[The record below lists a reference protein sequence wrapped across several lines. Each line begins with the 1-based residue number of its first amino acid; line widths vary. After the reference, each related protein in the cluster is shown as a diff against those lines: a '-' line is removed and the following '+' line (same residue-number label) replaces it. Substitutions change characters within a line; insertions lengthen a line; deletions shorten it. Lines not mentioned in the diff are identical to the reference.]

1 MGLKLLL
8 HAGCGCKANKPPYE
22 FGAYKEVRLDCNKML
37 QPDIV
42 ASIVAMPMIDD
53 ASYDAI
59 FASHVLEHLYAHE
72 VSMALSEFARV
83 LKPGGKILVQVP
95 DLQAIGGRLALDQA
109 DHVLYMSAAGAITAL
124 DVLYGHQASVG
135 GGNLFMSHKTGFTS
149 SVMKNALQAVG
160 FTKVEIDRD
169 KFEIKARALKPE
181 TAHEQQKEETENSAL
196 SREDSRSGA
205 DVGGTGNGH
214 RDVSERALRE
224 AGLPVSA
231 SAGG

>member
-1 MGLKLLL
+1 MALKLLL
-8 HAGCGCKANKPPYE
+8 HAGCGSKLNKPPYE

-181 TAHEQQKEETENSAL
+181 IVDEQKEEGAENTAP

-205 DVGGTGNGH
+205 DVGGAGNGH
-214 RDVSERALRE
+214 REVPERALRE
-224 AGLPVSA
+224 TGVPCA